1 LDIQVMSCLDQ
12 IEDERNKNKHS
23 EKGNCLNL
31 DKIKIEEKWLPHLY
45 LIWLNVR
52 IKNKLSEYCN

>member
-1 LDIQVMSCLDQ
+1 MSCLDQ

-31 DKIKIEEKWLPHLY
+31 DKIKIEEK
-45 LIWLNVR
+45 
-52 IKNKLSEYCN
+52 